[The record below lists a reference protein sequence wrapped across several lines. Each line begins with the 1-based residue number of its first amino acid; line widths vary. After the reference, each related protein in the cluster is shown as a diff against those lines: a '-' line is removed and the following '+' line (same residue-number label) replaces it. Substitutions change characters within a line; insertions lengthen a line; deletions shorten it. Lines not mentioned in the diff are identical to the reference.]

1 MMTDAQLKKRDEGR
15 DIGLE
20 LLAAAQEMAAGRWAR
35 QTTFEALPDGSV
47 RRTVVLA
54 DGTVEREEVLV
65 GPQWQLLAAR
75 SASGMSQAQ
84 FARATGV
91 SVRTLQMWEQGWK
104 KPSGAAQSLLKLVSR
119 HPELLAELAAWVAGV
134 PGDSLLLGLR
144 HEVMNQAFDGF
155 CFVGRGAVGWKSFAV
170 GRYRPGPVIGA
181 ADLPAGLPT
190 FAPKVNGT
198 YISCTAL
205 KSRA

>member
-15 DIGLE
+15 NIGQE

-35 QTTFEALPDGSV
+35 KTIFEALPDGSV

-54 DGTVEREEVLV
+54 DGTLERQEVLV

-84 FARATGV
+84 FAHATGV
-91 SVRTLQMWEQGWK
+91 SVRTLQEWEQGRK

-119 HPELLAELAAWVAGV
+119 HPELLAELAA
-134 PGDSLLLGLR
+134 
-144 HEVMNQAFDGF
+144 
-155 CFVGRGAVGWKSFAV
+155 
-170 GRYRPGPVIGA
+170 
-181 ADLPAGLPT
+181 
-190 FAPKVNGT
+190 
-198 YISCTAL
+198 
-205 KSRA
+205 